1 MTVSTLLSPRMGTSA
16 AGIRQRIALKRLLV
30 EQGGAVAAIMSP
42 SNFHEEVE
50 GLGALP
56 V

>member
-1 MTVSTLLSPRMGTSA
+1 MTVSSLLSPRMGTSA
-16 AGIRQRIALKRLLV
+16 AGRRQRIALKRLLV
-30 EQGGAVAAIMSP
+30 EQAGAVAAIMSP

-50 GLGALP
+50 ALGALP